1 MSRIPSV
8 SLERARSDI
17 VDGDPVAEEER
28 QWWVRIIF
36 VALSAGSVV
45 LLISL
50 LRSFAT
56 LQDYA
61 GAMLVGF
68 FALLAAFFAVL
79 AAPSRFQDR
88 FMRPIMIYGLILE
101 IIVNIFIIMK

>member
-17 VDGDPVAEEER
+17 VDGDTVAEEER

-36 VALSAGSVV
+36 VALSAGCVV
-45 LLISL
+45 LVISL

-61 GAMLVGF
+61 GAMLVSI
-68 FALLAAFFAVL
+68 FALLAAVL

-88 FMRPIMIYGLILE
+88 FLRPIMIYALILE
-101 IIVNIFIIMK
+101 IIVNGFIIMK

>member
-17 VDGDPVAEEER
+17 VDGDTVAAEER

-36 VALSAGSVV
+36 VALSAGCVV
-45 LLISL
+45 LVISL
-50 LRSFAT
+50 LRSFST

-61 GAMLVGF
+61 GAMLVSI

-79 AAPSRFQDR
+79 ASPSQFQYRFL
-88 FMRPIMIYGLILE
+88 RPIMIYALILE
-101 IIVNIFIIMK
+101 IIVNGFIIMK

>member
-1 MSRIPSV
+1 MPRIPPAPV
-8 SLERARSDI
+8 KLARSD
-17 VDGDPVAEEER
+17 VFDGGPVAEEER

-36 VALSAGSVV
+36 VALSAGCVV

>member
-1 MSRIPSV
+1 MPRIPPAPV
-8 SLERARSDI
+8 KLARSDI

-36 VALSAGSVV
+36 VTLSAGCVV

-61 GAMLVGF
+61 GAMLVSI

-88 FMRPIMIYGLILE
+88 FLRPIMIYALILE
-101 IIVNIFIIMK
+101 IIVNGFIIMK